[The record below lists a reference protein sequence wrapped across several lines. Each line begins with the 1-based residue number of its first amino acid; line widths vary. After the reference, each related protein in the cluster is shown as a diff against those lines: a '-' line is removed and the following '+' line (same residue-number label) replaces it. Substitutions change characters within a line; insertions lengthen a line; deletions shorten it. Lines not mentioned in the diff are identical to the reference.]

1 MTRISRL
8 NDLIDFFTM
17 EEEKEI
23 VRDLNLVKTS
33 IKLRF
38 YFKEFV

>member
-1 MTRISRL
+1 
-8 NDLIDFFTM
+8 M